1 MICQTLLKLT
11 HINMYDIWTCHLK
24 QSCQIFS
31 TDLKPHDTLSNLRL
45 TDSKHNFRAVEGGG
59 KVRGMKEILAAID
72 EGGERGLDLSDSVFV
87 FGCAAIGREI
97 QNT

>member
-1 MICQTLLKLT
+1 M
-11 HINMYDIWTCHLK
+11 
-24 QSCQIFS
+24 
-31 TDLKPHDTLSNLRL
+31 
-45 TDSKHNFRAVEGGG
+45 EGGG